1 MPQDSSTAIPGTLS
15 VSNDVLADMV
25 GHAALENYG
34 VVGMAAPNVQDG
46 IAKLLPA
53 RRLRRGVLVHP
64 GENGVSVEL
73 FVIIEHGTSINKVSE
88 NLASSV
94 RFVLENY
101 AQIPVIDVAV
111 HVQGIHVR
119 KD

>member
-1 MPQDSSTAIPGTLS
+1 MAQDSSTAIPGSLS
-15 VSNDVLADMV
+15 VSNDVLADLV
-25 GHAALENYG
+25 GHAALESYG

-53 RRLRRGVLVHP
+53 RRLRRGVT
-64 GENGVSVEL
+64 VSSDADGLSVDL
-73 FVIIEHGTSINKVSE
+73 YVVIEHGTSINTVSE

-101 AQIPVIDVAV
+101 AQIPVKDIAI